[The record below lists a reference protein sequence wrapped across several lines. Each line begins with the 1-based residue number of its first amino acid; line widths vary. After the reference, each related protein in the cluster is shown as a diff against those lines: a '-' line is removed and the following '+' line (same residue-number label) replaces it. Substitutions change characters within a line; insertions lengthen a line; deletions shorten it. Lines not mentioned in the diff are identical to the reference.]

1 MSGDLTSLPF
11 APGRASHLQRFH
23 DLMRNRVHDI
33 LLVSSV
39 YDSFILA
46 EDGQLSE
53 LMLSEFL
60 DLNLRHTP
68 GLRRVSTGEEAL
80 ARVQEDR
87 QCNLVVTSLHVGDMN
102 ALELARRI
110 KGLGFRVPVILLAYD
125 NRELTEFVRRHD
137 VSDIDRIFLW
147 QGDVRILLAIVKYV
161 EDRWNVAHDTG
172 VMGVQSIIVIEDNVR
187 FYSSFLPVI
196 YTELVKQSQSLL
208 HEGMNLS
215 QKLLRMRARPKIL
228 LCSNY
233 EEAWEYF
240 TSYEEDVLGIISD
253 IEFPRQ
259 GKLERH
265 AGVDFARGVRGL
277 RSDVPIMLQ
286 SSRPQNKKLA
296 ESVGADFL
304 LKGSPVLLNQLLRF
318 MTRNFS
324 FGDFVF
330 RLKDGT
336 EVGRARDLR
345 SLEKALIS
353 VPEESI
359 AFHGAKNH
367 FSNWLKARTEFALAH
382 KLRPRKVSDYPSL
395 EHLRRDLILAIRE
408 YRLERDRGIVAD
420 FDRELFDASTDLY
433 RIGGGSLGGKAR
445 GLAFVNFLLNTY
457 PIEERFEDVRVSVP
471 PSVVLGTDVFDR
483 FLAENDLLDFAI
495 ESKDDDEIRRRFHE
509 AAFPEDIRADLAA
522 YLDLIR
528 YPVAVRSSSL
538 LEDSP
543 YQPFA
548 GIYETYMLPNN
559 EEDLVLRLERLIA
572 SVKQVYASTFS
583 EHAKAYL
590 EATPYRLEEEKM
602 AVIIQKIVGTVR
614 GNRLY
619 PDFSGVVRSHNF
631 YPTAPMKAGD
641 GIAAVA
647 LGLGKTVVEGE
658 TCLRF
663 CPRYPRHLV
672 QFSSV
677 DELLQNSQRAF
688 YALKLDGEDEKVSP
702 EMAVRRYGL
711 EVAEE
716 DGVLAYLGSTY
727 SPENDAVYDG
737 LSRSGPR
744 LVSFA
749 PLLKHDLFPLADLLA
764 FLTEMGTWGTSAD
777 VEIEFAVNLSTPPG
791 QPREFGFLQMRP
803 QGMTDEVEE
812 QDLEM
817 VRAENV
823 VCRSPSVLGNGRITD
838 LHDAVV
844 VDYEN
849 FDRAHSLE
857 AAQEVAH
864 FNALLTRAGRP
875 YLLVGVGRWGS
886 NDPWLGIPVS
896 WDQIAG
902 VRVIVESG
910 FRDFRVTPSQGTH
923 FFQNLTSCNVGYFT
937 VNPEV
942 GDGMIDWG
950 WLEQQ
955 EVAGKGN
962 YFRHLRFS
970 DPLLVLMDG
979 RRQEGVILKPGGGY
993 PEE

>member
-1 MSGDLTSLPF
+1 
-11 APGRASHLQRFH
+11 
-23 DLMRNRVHDI
+23 
-33 LLVSSV
+33 
-39 YDSFILA
+39 
-46 EDGQLSE
+46 
-53 LMLSEFL
+53 MLSEFI

-68 GLRRVSTGEEAL
+68 GLRRVSTGQEAL
-80 ARVQEDR
+80 NRVQEDR

-110 KGLGFRVPVILLAYD
+110 KGLGFQVPVILLAYD
-125 NRELTEFVRRHD
+125 NRELTDFVRRHD
-137 VSDIDRIFLW
+137 VSDLDRIFLW

-172 VMGVQSIIVIEDNVR
+172 VMGVQSIIVIEDSVR

-233 EEAWEYF
+233 EEAWDYF

-253 IEFPRQ
+253 IEFPR
-259 GKLERH
+259 GGELSPE
-265 AGVDFARGVRGL
+265 AGVEFARRVREL

-286 SSRPQNKKLA
+286 SSRPQNERLA
-296 ESVGADFL
+296 EDVGADFL

-330 RLKDGT
+330 RLPDGR

-345 SLEKALIS
+345 GLEKALIS

-395 EHLRRDLILAIRE
+395 EYLRRDLILAIRE

-483 FLAENDLLDFAI
+483 FLADNDLLDFAI
-495 ESKDDDEIRRRFHE
+495 GSSDEDEIRRRFHE
-509 AAFPEDIRADLAA
+509 ASFPEDIRADLAA

-559 EEDLVLRLERLIA
+559 EEDLVLRLEQLIA
-572 SVKQVYASTFS
+572 AVKQVYASTFS
-583 EHAKAYL
+583 GHAKAYL

-602 AVIIQKIVGTVR
+602 AVIIQKIVGGVR

-631 YPTAPMKAGD
+631 YPTGPMKAAD

-677 DELLQNSQRAF
+677 EELLQNSQRAF
-688 YALKLDGEDEKVSP
+688 YALDLGAEAEVVSP
-702 EMAVRRYGL
+702 EMAVRRYDL
-711 EVAEE
+711 DVAEK
-716 DGVLAYLGSTY
+716 DGVLAFLGSTY

-749 PLLKHDLFPLADLLA
+749 PLLKHDLFPLADLLG
-764 FLTEMGTWGTSAD
+764 FLTEMGTWGTSSD

-791 QPREFGFLQMRP
+791 EPKEFGFLQMRP

-812 QDLEM
+812 QDLEE
-817 VRAENV
+817 VQAERII
-823 VCRSPSVLGNGRITD
+823 CRSPNVLGNGRISD
-838 LHDAVV
+838 LRDAVV

-849 FDRAHSLE
+849 FDRAHSQE

-864 FNALLTRAGRP
+864 FNAMLSRAGRS

-896 WDQIAG
+896 WDQISG

-942 GDGMIDWG
+942 GDGAIDWE
-950 WLEQQ
+950 WLGSQK
-955 EVAGKGN
+955 VAEEGT
-962 YFRHLRFS
+962 YFRHLRFEE
-970 DPLLVLMDG
+970 PLVVLMNG
-979 RRQEGVILKPGGGY
+979 KRQEGLILKPGGDDSQD
-993 PEE
+993 